1 MSLLHE
7 GQFWTLPVQIMQS
20 SQEHQGIGS
29 SGQSGSIRQESEQ
42 TLKSQVIDLIQLE
55 SETNR

>member
-1 MSLLHE
+1 
-7 GQFWTLPVQIMQS
+7 MQS

-55 SETNR
+55 SETNRWHCLQGQLQEK